1 MTNIHR
7 GDVFLARL
15 AQKEAGVTRTR
26 PVLVVSNDIGNL
38 HSGTVTVLPI
48 TFRQCDRAYPFEV
61 RLPPGTANL
70 SQTSKVKAD
79 QIRTLE
85 RSQLVK
91 FVGSLETPMLTSVGQ
106 AVRIHLA
113 L

>member
-1 MTNIHR
+1 MTSIHR

-15 AQKEAGVTRTR
+15 ARKESGVTHTR
-26 PVLVVSNDIGNL
+26 PVLVVSNDIGNR

-48 TFRQCDRAYPFEV
+48 TFRHSDRVYPFEV
-61 RLPPGTANL
+61 RLPAGTANL

-79 QIRTLE
+79 QIRTLD

-91 FVGSLETPMLTSVGQ
+91 FVGTIETSMLAGVEQ